1 MAKLSNLPPDDK
13 VIDEPMALDVI
24 NRRTLLNFAMLDTQ
38 ISEMEAQLKEKQAA
52 RRVLQ
57 DQILRAFENSGVD
70 SIKFLGHSIYTFSQF
85 WAKVKDEG
93 TPRPLLVAA
102 LKKHGF
108 KEYVKED
115 FNVSSVSARIR
126 ELDKQYREMHKKSDK
141 EGRKPYQLAD
151 YLPKGL
157 VAVMKCEPDYSIRIQ
172 GTIPTEE
179 LTKLKERMDNDN
191 GNKS

>member
-1 MAKLSNLPPDDK
+1 MATKASKEPDDQIMK
-13 VIDEPMALDVI
+13 GLD
-24 NRRTLLNFAMLDTQ
+24 RRILLNFAMLDTR
-38 ISEMEAQLKEKQAA
+38 ISELEAELKEKQAA

-57 DQILRAFENSGVD
+57 DQILRAFENSGLD
-70 SIKFLGHSIYTFSQF
+70 SVKFLGHSIYTFSQF

-93 TPRPLLVAA
+93 TPRTLLVAA

-126 ELDKQYREMHKKSDK
+126 EMHAKTDKQ
-141 EGRKPYQLAD
+141 GRKPYQLAD

-179 LTKLKERMDNDN
+179 LTKLKERMDNDD
-191 GNKS
+191 GDKSQK

>member
-1 MAKLSNLPPDDK
+1 
-13 VIDEPMALDVI
+13 
-24 NRRTLLNFAMLDTQ
+24 
-38 ISEMEAQLKEKQAA
+38 
-52 RRVLQ
+52 
-57 DQILRAFENSGVD
+57 
-70 SIKFLGHSIYTFSQF
+70 
-85 WAKVKDEG
+85 
-93 TPRPLLVAA
+93 

-126 ELDKQYREMHKKSDK
+126 EMDKQYREMHAKTDK
-141 EGRKPYQLAD
+141 QGRKPYQLAD

-179 LTKLKERMDNDN
+179 LTKLKERMDNDD
-191 GNKS
+191 GDKSQK